1 MQKVHNNVPTKQG
14 CVQIGAVGIYIDV
27 LDDFYLEVGRTN
39 VYFKVEEELSK
50 AWPWTAFG
58 ELYGTRKP
66 QELLIYTFSAL
77 WEVQCRHKMT
87 ETNTQMNAA
96 HAGKDVKKG
105 ENINLPLLMLVEEW
119 RIGSMLKNLSEDS
132 SLDANTHTV
141 ALRTISAF
149 WLNMY
154 AQQLVSAV
162 I

>member
-1 MQKVHNNVPTKQG
+1 
-14 CVQIGAVGIYIDV
+14 
-27 LDDFYLEVGRTN
+27 
-39 VYFKVEEELSK
+39 
-50 AWPWTAFG
+50 
-58 ELYGTRKP
+58 
-66 QELLIYTFSAL
+66 
-77 WEVQCRHKMT
+77 
-87 ETNTQMNAA
+87 MNAA

-105 ENINLPLLMLVEEW
+105 KNINLPLLMLVEEW
-119 RIGSMLKNLSEDS
+119 RIGSMLKNLSEDN